1 MISNIFKIIKKLN
14 YNSSNLFAKK
24 GKISSI
30 LIIKKNAKRFSNRL
44 FQIFKIKMNKYYFY
58 VSKYSI
64 NSQNEVLK
72 KLIFLQGEEGGYVLR
87 VQILKSV
94 LK

>member
-1 MISNIFKIIKKLN
+1 MISNILKIIKKLN

-24 GKISSI
+24 RENKQY
-30 LIIKKNAKRFSNRL
+30 LIIKNTKRFSSRL
-44 FQIFKIKMNKYYFY
+44 FQIFKIKMNKHYFY

-72 KLIFLQGEEGGYVLR
+72 NLIFLQGEEGGYVLR

>member
-24 GKISSI
+24 GKNKQYFNY
-30 LIIKKNAKRFSNRL
+30 KKNAKRFSNRL

>member
-1 MISNIFKIIKKLN
+1 
-14 YNSSNLFAKK
+14 
-24 GKISSI
+24 
-30 LIIKKNAKRFSNRL
+30 
-44 FQIFKIKMNKYYFY
+44 MNKYYFY